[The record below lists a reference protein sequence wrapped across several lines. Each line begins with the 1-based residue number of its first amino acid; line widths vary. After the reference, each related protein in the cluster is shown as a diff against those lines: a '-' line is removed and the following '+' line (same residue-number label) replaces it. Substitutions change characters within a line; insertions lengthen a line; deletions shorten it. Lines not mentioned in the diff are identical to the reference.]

1 MNDIQAICFD
11 LDDTLWDLA
20 PIILRAEN
28 ALYEWYRSHCP
39 RVTEAYTARD
49 IARLRITVA
58 TDNPELEHDL
68 TALRML
74 TLQAIARETGYPE
87 FTANEAF
94 RVFQA
99 VRNSV
104 SLFDDVLPG
113 LTKLKAHFRLFA
125 LSNGNADLESIGIA
139 KLFEQS
145 FSARELGVAK
155 PDVAVFHAV
164 CERAG
169 LAPEHIVHVG
179 DHPEN
184 DIAAA
189 RRAGLFTIWI
199 NRNDSDWPLHDC
211 RPDHQV
217 RCLEELTEVFGV

>member
-1 MNDIQAICFD
+1 MNDIRAICFD

-20 PIILRAEN
+20 PIIPRAEN

-74 TLQAIARETGYPE
+74 TLQTIARETGYAE
-87 FTANEAF
+87 HTATEAF
-94 RVFQA
+94 KVFQA

-125 LSNGNADLESIGIA
+125 LSNGNANLESIGIA
-139 KLFEQS
+139 KFFEQS

-155 PDVAVFHAV
+155 PDVAVFNAV
-164 CERAG
+164 CERAD
-169 LAPEHIVHVG
+169 LAPEHVVHVG

-189 RRAGLFTIWI
+189 RRAGMVTIWV
-199 NRNDSDWPLHDC
+199 NRNDSDWPLHNC

-217 RCLEELTEVFGV
+217 RCFEELTEVFGV